1 MKYLPVF
8 LFLLAGIVP
17 VSAQSCFEKFFTTG
31 RKLYDSG
38 QADHAID
45 QFKAARIC
53 ATGAQLDSVDAW
65 IARSNMAYIEN
76 LTKARDEAQSNARRA
91 AATALASKAWNAYR
105 TDHTLALRIAAAALK
120 NDPGNTD
127 IQQTIRSIVNA
138 GASFYRVTLKSQ
150 EFAVY
155 ALAFSPNSKS
165 IALGTWDGS
174 VICYDLT
181 GKPVFQALSASR
193 YFMPNGHSGT
203 AHALAWSPDGAFLLS
218 TGLDGVVK
226 KWEAGTGNFLKNVA
240 RVRAETYDLEISPD
254 GNNFLT
260 ASRDS
265 AVRIWDWNGKTLK
278 TLRGHMSDVN
288 AACYAPNQQYIATAG
303 KDGLV
308 IVWDTAGNIVR
319 RFDHHA
325 VVNSVVFSSD
335 NQMILTGCADN
346 TAKLWNLDGTLLT
359 TYGGHGGWVRSAIFS
374 PDGKYVL
381 TGSWDNTVKIWSI
394 DGSEINTL
402 AGHWEKVEAVA
413 WSPDNQNIATGG
425 YDFTAKLWDVP
436 LNLKQTLNRHTSS
449 INTVTVSPD
458 GQKILTGGQD
468 LVAKIWGTDA
478 NLQQDLTG
486 HTDELYA
493 VGFLPDGKKAITA
506 GKDRTVR
513 IWDAATGKGIKIL
526 EGHTQAIG
534 DIACSSD
541 GKWIATGEHNGFIRL
556 YDAEGNVVKTWR
568 GHKKRITAMQF
579 APDNQHF
586 VTGSRDS
593 TAVIWNIEGARTQT
607 IVNDTWINCLTYT
620 PDGKFLYTG
629 GREYKIKR
637 WRISDATLDKIF
649 YGHTEEVY
657 AVAVLPKGDKLVS
670 GSWDSSAKIWDTSG
684 VVLHNVVHADA
695 IFDAAVSPKGDYFVT
710 GSRDNI
716 ARIYDLNGKL
726 LNSIGIDEEQNYAQL
741 LKSPAIE
748 NLNSLPFSFI
758 RYGIPLEY
766 LEMVFSDSPEGLALQ
781 ANEFLKIGKSQIEN
795 LESGLVSFGQS
806 QKLYLEA
813 RQKVSATA
821 VHHLDSC
828 LAECYRWQTNH
839 LIANRKFTEALE
851 SAQAGLQYYPL
862 EYLHIFSVITALYAG
877 KYDMALSKALSLN
890 DQALKTIGF
899 YKDYK
904 EAFDG
909 ELYYFHEFGIF
920 CPDEER
926 FLKAIGF

>member
-1 MKYLPVF
+1 
-8 LFLLAGIVP
+8 
-17 VSAQSCFEKFFTTG
+17 
-31 RKLYDSG
+31 
-38 QADHAID
+38 
-45 QFKAARIC
+45 
-53 ATGAQLDSVDAW
+53 
-65 IARSNMAYIEN
+65 
-76 LTKARDEAQSNARRA
+76 
-91 AATALASKAWNAYR
+91 
-105 TDHTLALRIAAAALK
+105 
-120 NDPGNTD
+120 
-127 IQQTIRSIVNA
+127 
-138 GASFYRVTLKSQ
+138 
-150 EFAVY
+150 
-155 ALAFSPNSKS
+155 
-165 IALGTWDGS
+165 
-174 VICYDLT
+174 
-181 GKPVFQALSASR
+181 
-193 YFMPNGHSGT
+193 
-203 AHALAWSPDGAFLLS
+203 
-218 TGLDGVVK
+218 
-226 KWEAGTGNFLKNVA
+226 
-240 RVRAETYDLEISPD
+240 
-254 GNNFLT
+254 
-260 ASRDS
+260 
-265 AVRIWDWNGKTLK
+265 
-278 TLRGHMSDVN
+278 
-288 AACYAPNQQYIATAG
+288 
-303 KDGLV
+303 
-308 IVWDTAGNIVR
+308 
-319 RFDHHA
+319 
-325 VVNSVVFSSD
+325 
-335 NQMILTGCADN
+335 
-346 TAKLWNLDGTLLT
+346 
-359 TYGGHGGWVRSAIFS
+359 
-374 PDGKYVL
+374 
-381 TGSWDNTVKIWSI
+381 
-394 DGSEINTL
+394 
-402 AGHWEKVEAVA
+402 
-413 WSPDNQNIATGG
+413 
-425 YDFTAKLWDVP
+425 
-436 LNLKQTLNRHTSS
+436 
-449 INTVTVSPD
+449 
-458 GQKILTGGQD
+458 
-468 LVAKIWGTDA
+468 
-478 NLQQDLTG
+478 
-486 HTDELYA
+486 
-493 VGFLPDGKKAITA
+493 
-506 GKDRTVR
+506 
-513 IWDAATGKGIKIL
+513 
-526 EGHTQAIG
+526 
-534 DIACSSD
+534 
-541 GKWIATGEHNGFIRL
+541 
-556 YDAEGNVVKTWR
+556 
-568 GHKKRITAMQF
+568 MQF

-607 IVNDTWINCLTYT
+607 IVNDTWINCLNYT

-637 WRISDATLDKIF
+637 WRISNAVLDKIF

-670 GSWDSSAKIWDTSG
+670 GSWDGSAKIWDTSG
-684 VVLHNVVHADA
+684 VVLQNVVHADA

-890 DQALKTIGF
+890 DQGLHTIGF

-920 CPDEER
+920 CNDEER